1 MEQFNVQDTIDAVVA
16 LFASSERVIFNVVKA
31 EGEATIVLAD
41 KIQMNRL
48 FTNLIQNGIE
58 AAEEKGDRAFIDIH
72 TSIEN
77 NNIKIVIE
85 DQSGGIPEQVVPHIF
100 SPNFTTKNSGTG
112 LGLAI
117 CKGIVE
123 KAESTIS
130 FRSIQGKG
138 TVFTILLPHIKL

>member
-1 MEQFNVQDTIDAVVA
+1 MVN
-16 LFASSERVIFNVVKA
+16 LER
-31 EGEATIVLAD
+31 ELTIVMAD

-58 AAEEKGDRAFIDIH
+58 AAEEKGHSAFIDIH

-77 NNIKIVIE
+77 NKIKIVIE

-123 KAESTIS
+123 KAEGTIS
-130 FRSIQGKG
+130 FRSIKAKG
-138 TVFTILLPHIKL
+138 TIFTILLPLTK